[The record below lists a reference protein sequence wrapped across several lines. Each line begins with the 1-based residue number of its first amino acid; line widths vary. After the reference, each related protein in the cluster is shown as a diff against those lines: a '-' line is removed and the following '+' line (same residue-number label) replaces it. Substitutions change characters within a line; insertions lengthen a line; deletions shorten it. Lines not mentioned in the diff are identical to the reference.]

1 MHQSFKNEV
10 LVSAASVGSKQEAT
24 SMLIENFQFLIRKIA
39 GYYLTIYDNLGLD
52 YDDLY
57 NEGIKGLVFAMETY
71 DFGRGSFASY
81 AQTVIYR
88 EIGGLVKK
96 INAPTHR
103 QLTNA
108 VSLDSQLYAN
118 NENYYLSDSVG
129 ECDCYMGHKKLPNS
143 MIDHFPELI
152 CAKLDPDEAN
162 VAVLLL
168 RGYSSKEI
176 AEITKTSRRQT
187 LAVIRAVKAKL
198 NN

>member
-1 MHQSFKNEV
+1 MDSNFKNEL
-10 LVSAASVGSKQEAT
+10 LVSAASVGCKQEVT
-24 SMLIENFQFLIRKIA
+24 SKLIENFQFLIRKIV
-39 GYYLTIYDNLGLD
+39 GYYLTIYENLGLD

-71 DFGRGSFASY
+71 DVGRGSFASY

-103 QLTNA
+103 LLTNA

-152 CAKLDPDEAN
+152 CAKLDPDEAI

-176 AEITKTSRRQT
+176 AEKTKTSRRQT